1 MIGNLSGTG
10 WLSATPFLF
19 HVWGSGMARKPN
31 YGQNRADVNR
41 AKQARKEAKLE
52 ALKDAVARRKSG
64 EDPLDDEAG
73 AFSSEAEALGGSENA
88 TTVAGAFSGE
98 AESLGGSENAAKEKS

>member
-1 MIGNLSGTG
+1 
-10 WLSATPFLF
+10 
-19 HVWGSGMARKPN
+19 MARKPN

-73 AFSSEAEALGGSENA
+73 AFSSEAEALSGSENA
-88 TTVAGAFSGE
+88 TTVAGAFSSEAESLSGSEKATIITGAFSSE
-98 AESLGGSENAAKEKS
+98 AESLGSPEIETKEKS